1 LADELAPIR
10 LRGNIARPASDGKGQ
25 SREESGMADFKVR
38 GFNHTS
44 FTVASLERA
53 ISFFRDLLGF
63 ELISRA
69 PRGQALIEQM
79 TSVPGAE
86 IAFLRG
92 PDHTLELVEYKAPAD
107 RAASRAR
114 LCDAGAAHIALDV
127 DQVDAAVAAALAYEY
142 RPVGEIIVI
151 DAGPNRGR
159 QVVYLKG
166 PDGIVVEFIGDR
178 PA

>member
-1 LADELAPIR
+1 
-10 LRGNIARPASDGKGQ
+10 
-25 SREESGMADFKVR
+25 MADFKVH

-44 FTVASLERA
+44 FTVASLDRA
-53 ISFFRDLLGF
+53 IPFFRDLLGF

-69 PRGQALIEQM
+69 PRSQKLIEQM
-79 TSVPGAE
+79 TSIPDADVE
-86 IAFLRG
+86 IAFVRG
-92 PDHTLELVEYKAPAD
+92 PGHTIELIEYKAPPD
-107 RAASRAR
+107 RTASKAR
-114 LCDAGAAHIALDV
+114 LCDAGATHVALDV
-127 DQVDAAVAAALAYEY
+127 DQVHAAVAAALAYDY

-151 DAGPNRGR
+151 DDGPNRGR

>member
-1 LADELAPIR
+1 
-10 LRGNIARPASDGKGQ
+10 
-25 SREESGMADFKVR
+25 MADFKVH

-44 FTVASLERA
+44 FTVGSLDRA
-53 ISFFRDLLGF
+53 IPFFRDLLGF

-69 PRGQALIEQM
+69 PRSHKLIEQM
-79 TSVPGAE
+79 TSIPGADVE
-86 IAFLRG
+86 IAFVRG
-92 PDHTLELVEYKAPAD
+92 PGHTIELIEYTAPPD
-107 RAASRAR
+107 RTASKAR

-127 DQVDAAVAAALAYEY
+127 DQVHAAVAASLAYDY

-151 DAGPNRGR
+151 DDGPNRGR

-178 PA
+178 PT

>member
-1 LADELAPIR
+1 MTFA
-10 LRGNIARPASDGKGQ
+10 
-25 SREESGMADFKVR
+25 VR

-44 FTVASLERA
+44 FAVASLDRA
-53 ISFFRDLLGF
+53 IAFFRDLLGF

-69 PRGQALIEQM
+69 PRGQALIERM
-79 TSVPGAE
+79 TAIAGADVE

-92 PDHTLELVEYKAPAD
+92 PGHTIELIEYRAPAD
-107 RAASRAR
+107 RTAARAR

-127 DQVDAAVAAALAYEY
+127 DDVPAAIAGAQAHGFQ
-142 RPVGEIIVI
+142 PIGEVIVI
-151 DAGPNRGR
+151 DDGPNRGR

-166 PDGIVVEFIGDR
+166 PDHFVVEFIGDR

>member
-1 LADELAPIR
+1 MTFA
-10 LRGNIARPASDGKGQ
+10 
-25 SREESGMADFKVR
+25 VR

-44 FTVASLERA
+44 FAVASLDRA
-53 ISFFRDLLGF
+53 IAFFRDLLGF

-69 PRGQALIEQM
+69 PRGQALIERM
-79 TSVPGAE
+79 TAIAGADVE
-86 IAFLRG
+86 IAFVRG
-92 PDHTLELVEYKAPAD
+92 PGHTIELIEYRAPAD
-107 RAASRAR
+107 RTASRAR

-127 DQVDAAVAAALAYEY
+127 DDVPAAVEGAKAHGF

-151 DAGPNRGR
+151 DDGPNRGR

-166 PDGIVVEFIGDR
+166 PDHFVVEFIGDR

>member
-1 LADELAPIR
+1 LA
-10 LRGNIARPASDGKGQ
+10 G
-25 SREESGMADFKVR
+25 FTVH

-44 FTVASLERA
+44 FTVASLDRA
-53 ISFFRDLLGF
+53 IAFFGDFLGF
-63 ELISRA
+63 ELLSRA
-69 PRGQALIEQM
+69 PRGQALIERM
-79 TSVPGAE
+79 TAIAGADVE

-92 PDHTLELVEYKAPAD
+92 PDHTIELIEYKAPAD

-127 DQVDAAVAAALAYEY
+127 DVVPAAVKGAQAHGFS
-142 RPVGEIIVI
+142 PVGEIIVI
-151 DAGPNRGR
+151 DDGPNRGR

-166 PDGIVVEFIGDR
+166 PDGFVVEFIGER